1 MYERFTD
8 RARKVMQLAN
18 QEAQRFN
25 HEYIGTEHIL
35 LGLVKEG
42 SGVAANVLKNLD
54 VDLRKIRLEVEK
66 IVQSG
71 PDMVTMGKLPQTPRA
86 KKVIEYSMEEARN
99 LNHNYVGTEHIL
111 LGLLREQEGVAAQV
125 LMNLG
130 LKLEDVREEVLNLL
144 GHGMETSEGGE
155 RAPSSGGGGGG
166 GGKGGK
172 SKTPALDSFGRDL
185 TELARQ
191 GKLDPVIGRTNE
203 IERVIQ
209 ILSRRQKNNPVLLG
223 EAGVGKTAIV
233 EGFAQMVVE
242 NNVPELLRD
251 KRIVVLDL
259 AMMVAGTKYR
269 GQFEERIKAVM
280 NEVRRAK
287 NTILFIDELHTLVGA
302 GGAEGA
308 IDASNV
314 LKPALSR
321 GELQCIG
328 ATTLDEYRKYIEKDG
343 ALERRFQTVLV
354 EPPSPD
360 EAVEILRGLRDR
372 YEAHH
377 RVRITDEGLK
387 AAVELSSRYI
397 TGRCLPDKAIDVID
411 EAGARIRLKSMVRP
425 PDLKDLEEE
434 IERLNQAK
442 EEAVASQDFE
452 KAASLRDKADKKKKE
467 KDNLSRDWREKAQES
482 DGLVDEE
489 VIAEVVS
496 KMTGI
501 PLQRLDSVTHVY
513 MQPEEKR
520 LQLKEDSQ
528 DVVVPPEV
536 IEKLKP
542 LLMPAIVQE
551 RANTL
556 VKDKDV
562 ARSQEEIREQSENK
576 PATGLRAHELQ
587 DKLKELLTRKEYE
600 LYEPKIRR
608 VTMKDGA
615 SARLLRMEDDLKK
628 RVISQ
633 TEAIKSI
640 ARAVRRSRSG
650 LKNPKRPTGVFV
662 FAGPTG
668 VGKTLLAKS
677 LAAFMFG
684 GQDALIQID
693 MSEYMEKHN
702 VSRLIGA
709 PPGYVGYEEGGQLTE
724 KIRRRPYAVV
734 LLDEI
739 EKAHPDV
746 FNMLLQIME
755 EGHLTDSFGRKVDF
769 KNTVIIMTTNVG
781 ASAIH
786 SGDQFGFG
794 KKDEDSSYEKMK
806 ERLKHE
812 IEREFKP
819 EFLGRIDDIIVFR
832 QLTRDDLKMI
842 IDIELA
848 KVRERLEEKGL
859 KLVLTDA
866 AKEFIIDK
874 GSDLD
879 FGARPLRRAIE
890 SYVEDPLSEEL
901 LRGGFEGKNLI
912 TLTVVETGD
921 QKHLSFD
928 ATAETE
934 PTDQALVGAGAGAE
948 TPAGEKS

>member
-42 SGVAANVLKNLD
+42 SGVAANVLKNLE

-86 KKVIEYSMEEARN
+86 KKVIEYAMEEARN
-99 LNHNYVGTEHIL
+99 LNHNYVGTEHLL
-111 LGLLREQEGVAAQV
+111 LGLIREQEGVAAQV

-144 GHGMETSEGGE
+144 GHGMEGAEGTSERGG
-155 RAPSSGGGGGG
+155 AGQATASG
-166 GGKGGK
+166 KSGK

-191 GKLDPVIGRTNE
+191 SKLDPVIGRSNE

-209 ILSRRQKNNPVLLG
+209 ILCRRQKNNPVLLG

-233 EGFAQMVVE
+233 EGFAQMVINGE
-242 NNVPELLRD
+242 VPELLRD

-280 NEVRRAK
+280 NEVKRAK

-321 GELQCIG
+321 GEIQCIG

-343 ALERRFQTVLV
+343 ALERRFQTVVV
-354 EPPSPD
+354 EPPSP
-360 EAVEILRGLRDR
+360 AQTIEILKGLRDR
-372 YEAHH
+372 YEQHH
-377 RVRITDEGLK
+377 RVQITDDALAK
-387 AAVELSSRYI
+387 AVELSTRYI
-397 TGRCLPDKAIDVID
+397 TARCLPDKAIDVID
-411 EAGARIRLKSMVRP
+411 ESGARVRLKSMVRP
-425 PDLKDLEEE
+425 PDLKEIEEE
-434 IERLNQAK
+434 IERLNTQK
-442 EEAVASQDFE
+442 EEAVANQDFE
-452 KAASLRDKADKKKKE
+452 KAASLRDQADKLKKKKE
-467 KDNLSRDWREKAQES
+467 NLNKDWREKSKET
-482 DGLVDEE
+482 DGVVDAE
-489 VIAEVVS
+489 VISEVVS

-501 PLQRLDSVTHVY
+501 PLTRLSS
-513 MQPEEKR
+513 
-520 LQLKEDSQ
+520 EDA
-528 DVVVPPEV
+528 V
-536 IEKLKP
+536 
-542 LLMPAIVQE
+542 
-551 RANTL
+551 
-556 VKDKDV
+556 
-562 ARSQEEIREQSENK
+562 
-576 PATGLRAHELQ
+576 
-587 DKLKELLTRKEYE
+587 
-600 LYEPKIRR
+600 
-608 VTMKDGA
+608 
-615 SARLLRMEDDLKK
+615 RLLRMEDELHR
-628 RVISQ
+628 RVVSQ
-633 TEAIKSI
+633 TEAIRQVAK
-640 ARAVRRSRSG
+640 AVRRSRSG
-650 LKNPKRPTGVFV
+650 LKDPRRPTGVFL

-668 VGKTLLAKS
+668 VGKTLTAKTLAE
-677 LAAFMFG
+677 FMFG
-684 GQDALIQID
+684 DQDALIQID

-709 PPGYVGYEEGGQLTE
+709 PPGYVGFEEGGQLTE

-769 KNTVIIMTTNVG
+769 KNTIVIMTTNAG
-781 ASAIH
+781 ANAIT
-786 SGDQFGFG
+786 SEFGFAP
-794 KKDEDSSYEKMK
+794 KDNDTSYDRMK
-806 ERLKHE
+806 ERLTHE

-819 EFLGRIDDIIVFR
+819 EFLGRLDEVVVFR
-832 QLTRDDLKMI
+832 SLTEENLKAI
-842 IDIELA
+842 VEIELS
-848 KVRERLEEKGL
+848 KVRERLGEKGL
-859 KLVLTDA
+859 ALVLTDE
-866 AKEFIIDK
+866 AKQFIIEK
-874 GSDLD
+874 GNATEY
-879 FGARPLRRAIE
+879 GARPLRRAVETYI
-890 SYVEDPLSEEL
+890 EDPLSENL
-901 LRGGFEGKNLI
+901 LQGAFEGNNTI
-912 TLTVVETGD
+912 TVRVKEVGE
-921 QKHLSFD
+921 QKQLDFEPSTIEQQTEELV
-928 ATAETE
+928 ATSEE
-934 PTDQALVGAGAGAE
+934 V
-948 TPAGEKS
+948 K

>member
-86 KKVIEYSMEEARN
+86 KKVIEYAIEEARN
-99 LNHNYVGTEHIL
+99 LNHNYVGTEHLL

-144 GHGMETSEGGE
+144 GHNPMATEEGG
-155 RAPSSGGGGGG
+155 SSGSGERQTRQ
-166 GGKGGK
+166 GK

-191 GKLDPVIGRTNE
+191 GKLDPVIGRANE

-209 ILSRRQKNNPVLLG
+209 VLSRRTKNNPVLLG

-233 EGFAQMVVE
+233 EGLAQLVVDS
-242 NNVPELLRD
+242 NVPELLRD

-314 LKPALSR
+314 LKPALAR
-321 GELQCIG
+321 GEIQCIG

-343 ALERRFQTVLV
+343 ALERRFQQIIVN
-354 EPPSPD
+354 PPSKD
-360 EAVEILRGLRDR
+360 ETVEILKGLRDR

-377 RVRITDEGLK
+377 RVQIKDEALN
-387 AAVELSSRYI
+387 AAVELSDRYI

-411 EAGARIRLKSMVRP
+411 EAGARIRLKAMTKP
-425 PDLKDLEEE
+425 PDLKDIDAQ
-434 IERLNQAK
+434 IEQFNQDK
-442 EEAVASQDFE
+442 EAAVGRQDFE
-452 KAASLRDKADKKKKE
+452 TAANLRDQADKLKKKKE
-467 KDNLSRDWREKAQES
+467 SLTRDWREKAKEI
-482 DGLVDEE
+482 DGVVDEE
-489 VIAEVVS
+489 VIREVVG
-496 KMTGI
+496 KMTGV
-501 PLQRLDSVTHVY
+501 PLT
-513 MQPEEKR
+513 K
-520 LQLKEDSQ
+520 
-528 DVVVPPEV
+528 
-536 IEKLKP
+536 I
-542 LLMPAIVQE
+542 
-551 RANTL
+551 N
-556 VKDKDV
+556 KD
-562 ARSQEEIREQSENK
+562 E
-576 PATGLRAHELQ
+576 T
-587 DKLKELLTRKEYE
+587 
-600 LYEPKIRR
+600 
-608 VTMKDGA
+608 
-615 SARLLRMEDDLKK
+615 ARLLTMEDEMHKT
-628 RVISQ
+628 VISQ
-633 TEAIKSI
+633 HEAITAI
-640 ARAVRRSRSG
+640 AKAVRKSRAG
-650 LKNPKRPTGVFV
+650 LKDPKRPIGSFI

-668 VGKTLLAKS
+668 VGKTLLAKK

-684 GQDALIQID
+684 DENALVQID

-724 KIRRRPYAVV
+724 KIRRRPYSVV

-746 FNMLLQIME
+746 WNMLLQIME
-755 EGHLTDSFGRKVDF
+755 EGRLTDNVGRMIDF
-769 KNTVIIMTTNVG
+769 KNTILILTTNIG
-781 ASAIH
+781 AQDIT
-786 SGDQFGFG
+786 GRKDFGYTMG
-794 KKDEDSSYEKMK
+794 RQRDNEASYAEMK
-806 ERLKHE
+806 TRLKGAME
-812 IEREFKP
+812 KEFRP
-819 EFLGRIDDIIVFR
+819 EFLNRLDDIIVFR
-832 QLTRDDLKMI
+832 GLTPEDLKKI
-842 IDIELA
+842 IDIELS
-848 KVRERLEEKGL
+848 KVKKRLVEKGFAL
-859 KLVLTDA
+859 ELTDE
-866 AKEFIIDK
+866 AKELLIEK
-874 GSDLD
+874 GTNVEY
-879 FGARPLRRAIE
+879 GARPLRRAIE
-890 SYVEDPLSEEL
+890 QTLEDPLSEDL
-901 LRGGFEGKNLI
+901 LRGTFDGKNVI
-912 TLTVVETGD
+912 KVIVVPG
-921 QKHLSFD
+921 
-928 ATAETE
+928 TE
-934 PTDQALVGAGAGAE
+934 PNEKKLAFEAIATDKKELVA
-948 TPAGEKS
+948 TT

>member
-42 SGVAANVLKNLD
+42 SGVAANVLKNLE

-86 KKVIEYSMEEARN
+86 KKVIEYAMEEARN
-99 LNHNYVGTEHIL
+99 LNHNYVGTEHLL

-144 GHGMETSEGGE
+144 GHGLEGAETGE
-155 RAPSSGGGGGG
+155 RATAPA
-166 GGKGGK
+166 GGKSSK

-191 GKLDPVIGRTNE
+191 GKLDPVIGREHE

-209 ILSRRQKNNPVLLG
+209 ILCRRQKNNPVLLG

-233 EGFAQMVVE
+233 EGFAQMVIDD
-242 NNVPELLRD
+242 NVPDLLRD
-251 KRIVVLDL
+251 RRIVVLDL

-328 ATTLDEYRKYIEKDG
+328 ATTLDEFRKYIEKDS
-343 ALERRFQTVLV
+343 ALERRFQQVAV
-354 EPPSPD
+354 DPPSA
-360 EAVEILRGLRDR
+360 EQTVKILEGLRER
-372 YEAHH
+372 YEQHH
-377 RVRITDEGLK
+377 RVQITDDALSK
-387 AAVELSSRYI
+387 SVELADRYI
-397 TGRCLPDKAIDVID
+397 TGRCMPDKAIDVID

-425 PDLKDLEEE
+425 PDLKEIEEE
-434 IERLNQAK
+434 IERLNQVK
-442 EEAVASQDFE
+442 EEAVANQDFE
-452 KAASLRDKADKKKKE
+452 KAASLRDQADKVRKKKE
-467 KDNLSRDWREKAQES
+467 TLTQEWREKSKET
-482 DGLVDEE
+482 DGVVD
-489 VIAEVVS
+489 AEVVAEVVA

-501 PLQRLDSVTHVY
+501 PLTRLSS
-513 MQPEEKR
+513 
-520 LQLKEDSQ
+520 EDT
-528 DVVVPPEV
+528 V
-536 IEKLKP
+536 
-542 LLMPAIVQE
+542 
-551 RANTL
+551 
-556 VKDKDV
+556 
-562 ARSQEEIREQSENK
+562 
-576 PATGLRAHELQ
+576 
-587 DKLKELLTRKEYE
+587 
-600 LYEPKIRR
+600 
-608 VTMKDGA
+608 
-615 SARLLRMEDDLKK
+615 RLLQMEDELHQ

-633 TEAIKSI
+633 NEAIVQVSK
-640 ARAVRRSRSG
+640 AVRRSRSG
-650 LKNPKRPTGVFV
+650 LKDPKRPTGVFL

-668 VGKTLLAKS
+668 VGKTLLAKT
-677 LAAFMFG
+677 LAEFMFG
-684 GQDALIQID
+684 DDDALIQID
-693 MSEYMEKHN
+693 MSEYQEKHN

-724 KIRRRPYAVV
+724 RIRRRPYSVV

-739 EKAHPDV
+739 EKAHPEV
-746 FNMLLQIME
+746 YNMLLQIME

-769 KNTVIIMTTNVG
+769 KNVILIMTTNAG
-781 ASAIH
+781 A
-786 SGDQFGFG
+786 DQMAQGG
-794 KKDEDSSYEKMK
+794 TMGLHTLRAHDDEATYDDMK
-806 ERLKHE
+806 RNLTHVLQ
-812 IEREFKP
+812 REFRP
-819 EFLGRIDDIIVFR
+819 EFLGRLDEVVVFR
-832 QLTRDDLKMI
+832 KLSRVELKEI
-842 IDIELA
+842 VDIELA
-848 KVRERLEEKGL
+848 KVRERLLERGLTLELSEE
-859 KLVLTDA
+859 A
-866 AKEFIIDK
+866 REFVIDK
-874 GSDLD
+874 GADGD
-879 FGARPLRRAIE
+879 NVDYGARPLRRSVERFIE
-890 SYVEDPLSEEL
+890 NPLSEEL
-901 LRGGFEGKNLI
+901 LRGVFEGKNHI
-912 TLTVVETGD
+912 FVEVKEVADKKQLDFTGSAVEEPE
-921 QKHLSFD
+921 LAAVGTEASEGD
-928 ATAETE
+928 AESSDE
-934 PTDQALVGAGAGAE
+934 
-948 TPAGEKS
+948 S